1 VKLPAVEMEAT
12 IILVLRRR
20 TINPNFEVARDM
32 LHASF
37 DGLEVHLTGA
47 APQCEGPYVRN

>member
-1 VKLPAVEMEAT
+1 MKLPAVEMEAT